1 MSVSLSLPQS
11 TATPISVLETS
22 GYSVKVHTFDD
33 APNFM
38 NERERERAG
47 GSEREKERVATNNNN
62 ELLFYTYVR
71 PLLQDFSLG
80 LSCVVS
86 DELGRRTTDFPG
98 SLVQTTEG
106 SLYQKCPSY
115 TSICH
120 RATYCL
126 GVDVW
131 TICFLQRQLRR
142 SRASYSCWDRL
153 TTFNPMRL
161 LFLFEQNLV
170 WWWCGLVL
178 IF

>member
-1 MSVSLSLPQS
+1 MRERESVRE
-11 TATPISVLETS
+11 V
-22 GYSVKVHTFDD
+22 V
-33 APNFM
+33 
-38 NERERERAG
+38 RERERK
-47 GSEREKERVATNNNN
+47 REWQPTTAMSYCFIR
-62 ELLFYTYVR
+62 TYVR
-71 PLLQDFSLG
+71 CCRQQDFSLG

-131 TICFLQRQLRR
+131 TICFLQRQ
-142 SRASYSCWDRL
+142 
-153 TTFNPMRL
+153 
-161 LFLFEQNLV
+161 
-170 WWWCGLVL
+170 
-178 IF
+178 